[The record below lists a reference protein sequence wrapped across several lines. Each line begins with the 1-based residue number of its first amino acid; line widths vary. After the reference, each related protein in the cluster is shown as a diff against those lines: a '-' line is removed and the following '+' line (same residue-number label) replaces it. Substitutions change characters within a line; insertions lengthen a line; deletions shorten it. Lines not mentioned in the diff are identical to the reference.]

1 MKYLISLFLLSPI
14 LIFSQVTEGK
24 RDAKS
29 RQIISNIGVGV
40 EYANNSELG
49 ILGQYNLNDNI
60 SFIGKVRNC
69 THDDDVYFSLGV
81 KYYFNNTFYD
91 IIPFINIRYEK
102 LHYDLK
108 WSVSGYGYNN
118 RYNPLTDQYDDWYQF
133 ATTYSGSSLINTQ
146 ALSISG
152 GGEYKINN
160 FAINT
165 ALGLSYYTDM
175 ESDSNEKT
183 KLSFTI
189 GVLYYFGN

>member
-1 MKYLISLFLLSPI
+1 MNYLISLFLLSPI
-14 LIFSQVTEGK
+14 LIFSQITEGK

-69 THDDDVYFSLGV
+69 THDDDVYFSPGI
-81 KYYFNNTFYD
+81 KYYFNNTLYD
-91 IIPFINIRYEK
+91 IIPFIIIRYEK

-108 WSVSGYGYNN
+108 WSVSGYGYNPQ
-118 RYNPLTDQYDDWYQF
+118 YNPLTGQYDWYQYK
-133 ATTYSGSSLINTQ
+133 TTYSGSSLINTQ

-160 FAINT
+160 FAIDT

-175 ESDSNEKT
+175 EGDSNEKT

>member
-1 MKYLISLFLLSPI
+1 MKYLISLILVSPI
-14 LIFSQVTEGK
+14 LIFSQMTEEK
-24 RDAKS
+24 KDS
-29 RQIISNIGVGV
+29 RISQIISNIGVGV
-40 EYANNSELG
+40 EYANNSEIG
-49 ILGQYNLNDNI
+49 IFSQYNLNDNI

-69 THDDDVYFSLGV
+69 THDDDMYFSSGI

-108 WSVSGYGYNN
+108 WSVSGYGYN
-118 RYNPLTDQYDDWYQF
+118 RTYNPLTGQDDWYQF